1 MRLIQI
7 VAVAVV
13 AGAVRY
19 AAEGPISVR
28 DDDEA
33 QRLVDLE
40 LAQFADEDE
49 DEDEEGDDNSEGE
62 TLEDMSVPDL
72 KKLAVDEGVDLGTAT
87 KKADIIAA
95 INAHRAAAGE

>member
-40 LAQFADEDE
+40 LAEFA
-49 DEDEEGDDNSEGE
+49 DEDEEGDDHSEGE
-62 TLEDMSVPDL
+62 TLEVMSVPDL
-72 KKLAVDEGVDLGTAT
+72 KKLAADEGVDLGTAT

>member
-13 AGAVRY
+13 AGAVRH
-19 AAEGPISVR
+19 AIEGPIPVR
-28 DDDEA
+28 EDEEA
-33 QRLVDLE
+33 ERLVE
-40 LAQFADEDE
+40 LGLAEFADEVADG
-49 DEDEEGDDNSEGE
+49 DEGDD
-62 TLEDMSVPDL
+62 EDLDAMQVPDL
-72 KKLAVDEGVDLGTAT
+72 KKLAADEGVDLGSAT

>member
-7 VAVAVV
+7 LAVAVV

-40 LAQFADEDE
+40 LAEFADEDE
-49 DEDEEGDDNSEGE
+49 EADDHSEGE

-72 KKLAVDEGVDLGTAT
+72 KKLAADEGVDLGTAT
-87 KKADIIAA
+87 KKADVIAA